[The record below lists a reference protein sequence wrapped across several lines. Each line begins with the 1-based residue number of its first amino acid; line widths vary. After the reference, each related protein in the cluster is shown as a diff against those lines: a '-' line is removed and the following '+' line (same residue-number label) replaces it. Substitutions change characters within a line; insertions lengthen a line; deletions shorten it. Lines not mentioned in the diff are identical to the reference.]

1 MTGGRA
7 AACRPPAGSSAPL
20 VARGVGKRFGGLAA
34 LDGVDLDVR
43 AGAVVGLV
51 GPNGSGKT
59 TLLHAAAG
67 LLSVDA
73 GTILVAGSPA
83 GSRAARAASALVP
96 DEPTGFDELSVIE
109 LVSLVHALWGAG
121 ERATARAEVLLT
133 AFGLDE
139 RRGQRLGT
147 LSRGL
152 RRQASVV
159 AALSLAPPLILVD
172 EATATLDP
180 EAIVVL
186 SEAVAALAAR
196 GCGVLLATQD
206 LHFAGS
212 ACHEIVLLHRGVVI
226 DRGEPGA
233 LRARHGAASLEEVF
247 LTALGDRALR
257 ERVRDAFDAL

>member
-1 MTGGRA
+1 V
-7 AACRPPAGSSAPL
+7 PL
-20 VARGVGKRFGGLAA
+20 VARGVGKRFGGVAA
-34 LDGVDLDVR
+34 LEDVDLDVR

-59 TLLHAAAG
+59 TLLHVAAG
-67 LLSVDA
+67 LLPISA
-73 GTILVAGSPA
+73 GTITVTGSPA
-83 GSRAARAASALVP
+83 GTRAARAASVLVP
-96 DEPTGFDELSVIE
+96 DEPAGFDELTVME
-109 LVSLVHALWGAG
+109 YVSLVHALWGAG
-121 ERATARAEVLLT
+121 EHAAARAGVLVR

-152 RRQASVV
+152 RRQASAI
-159 AALSLAPPLILVD
+159 AALSVAPPLILVD

-186 SEAVAALAAR
+186 SEAVGTLAAR

-206 LHFAGS
+206 LHFAGA

-233 LRARHGAASLEEVF
+233 LRARHGASSLEEVF
-247 LTALGDRALR
+247 LAALGDSGLR
-257 ERVRDAFDAL
+257 ERVRDAFVAL

>member
-1 MTGGRA
+1 VRD
-7 AACRPPAGSSAPL
+7 
-20 VARGVGKRFGGLAA
+20 VGKRFGGLTA
-34 LDGVDLDVR
+34 LEGVNLDVP

-67 LLSVDA
+67 LVSVDA
-73 GTILVAGSPA
+73 GVIAVAGSPA
-83 GSRAARAASALVP
+83 GSRLARSSSVLIP
-96 DEPTGFDELSVIE
+96 DEPTGFDELSVME
-109 LVSLVHALWGAG
+109 LVALVHALWGAG
-121 ERATARAEVLLT
+121 DRATARAEVLLT
-133 AFGLDE
+133 AFGLDS

-152 RRQASVV
+152 RRQASAV
-159 AALSLAPPLILVD
+159 AALSLSPPLILVD

-186 SEAVAALAAR
+186 SEAVAALAAQ

-206 LHFAGS
+206 LHFAGT

-233 LRARHGAASLEEVF
+233 LRARHGASSLEEVF

>member
-7 AACRPPAGSSAPL
+7 AAGRLPAGPSAPL
-20 VARGVGKRFGGLAA
+20 VARGVGKRFGGVVA
-34 LDGVDLDVR
+34 LDGVDLEVR

-59 TLLHAAAG
+59 TLIQAAAG
-67 LLSVDA
+67 LRSVDS

-83 GSRAARAASALVP
+83 GTRAARAASALIP
-96 DEPTGFDELSVIE
+96 DEPAGFDELSVVE
-109 LVSLVHALWGAG
+109 LVSLVGGLWGGG
-121 ERATARAEVLLT
+121 ERAAARADVLLT
-133 AFGLDE
+133 AFGLDG

-152 RRQASVV
+152 RRQASAV
-159 AALSLAPPLILVD
+159 AALALAPPLILVD

-180 EAIVVL
+180 EAVVVL
-186 SEAVAALAAR
+186 GEAVATLATR

-233 LRARHGAASLEEVF
+233 LRARHGVASLEEAF
-247 LTALGDRALR
+247 LAALGDGALR
-257 ERVRDAFDAL
+257 DRVRDAFDAL